1 MVLLES
7 QIKLKTGDIAPD
19 FQLLGVD
26 DKKHTLSDYTS
37 YQGILVIFICKHCP
51 YVKAKAEAF
60 NELYEKFGDKIAII
74 GINSNDSKD
83 YPEDSF

>member
-26 DKKHTLSDYTS
+26 DKKHTLNEYS
-37 YQGILVIFICKHCP
+37 YQGILVIFICNH
-51 YVKAKAEAF
+51 
-60 NELYEKFGDKIAII
+60 
-74 GINSNDSKD
+74 
-83 YPEDSF
+83 